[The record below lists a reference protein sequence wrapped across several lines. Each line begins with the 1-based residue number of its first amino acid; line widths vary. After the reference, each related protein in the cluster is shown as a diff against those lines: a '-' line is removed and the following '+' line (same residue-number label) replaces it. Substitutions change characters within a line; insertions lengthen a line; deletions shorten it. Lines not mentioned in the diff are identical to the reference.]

1 MGEGETGGVSD
12 IVKVESSGEHPRAG
26 DSLYMMKLALY
37 LIKQPCI

>member
-12 IVKVESSGEHPRAG
+12 IVIAESSGEHPRAG
-26 DSLYMMKLALY
+26 DSLYMMISALY